1 MSKLIQLLSRPIA
14 YQPAFADLQEGKIR
28 SGTVGAVFLSQMVY
42 WHNKMGGNWFYKTRE
57 EITAETFLSRNE
69 QETARKRLVALGV
82 LEEQRKG
89 VPGKIHYRVNAERL
103 EHLLLYGDEGQ
114 SEEPDD
120 ESPESAEPPQSE
132 NPTMRESNNVE
143 NPPTR
148 LRESNQQYGGDPA
161 LFLTGDYTEDYTGDY
176 RASAPPENSTDAV
189 SEKKRRRKTALKS
202 PVAEFDFS
210 SFPTLP
216 SDQVWGDYVKHRK
229 AKRAPITQ
237 TVVNILGQELTKAVN
252 AGWTVDQALGEA
264 MAAGWQ
270 GLKFEW
276 LANRNNPVRS
286 AGTLNRQEALEARNA
301 QIFEEWLQEEAQ
313 ALDCRGNSDG
323 HH

>member
-1 MSKLIQLLSRPIA
+1 MSSKLLGHVWEACAASGIKGTKLMIMARLADYSNDDGISYPSVETIARQLGAGEST
-14 YQPAFADLQEGKIR
+14 IR
-28 SGTVGAVFLSQMVY
+28 GAM
-42 WHNKMGGNWFYKTRE
+42 
-57 EITAETFLSRNE
+57 AE
-69 QETARKRLVALGV
+69 
-82 LEEQRKG
+82 LEEAGWLYREGRRKG
-89 VPGKIHYRVNAERL
+89 NRNSSNLYYLNAERL
-103 EHLLLYGDEGQ
+103 EEVALQEIAKVKAARLAKQVSNSH
-114 SEEPDD
+114 P
-120 ESPESAEPPQSE
+120 PESDGSESDPLKSGGSNGSHPP
-132 NPTMRESNNVE
+132 ESGKKPGSH
-143 NPPTR
+143 PP
-148 LRESNQQYGGDPA
+148 ESGGDPQ
-161 LFLTGDYTEDYTGDY
+161 EDLDPQVNSKHEPQVT
-176 RASAPPENSTDAV
+176 RARKNAPKPP
-189 SEKKRRRKTALKS
+189 TAD
-202 PVAEFDFS
+202 FDFS
-210 SFPTLP
+210 SFPVMP

-286 AGTLNRQEALEARNA
+286 TGTLNRQEALEARNA

-313 ALDCRGNSDG
+313 ALGFQGNSDG